1 MKTMFEGRSALVTG
15 GGSGI
20 GMALAR
26 RLVARGA
33 RVVVADL
40 DADAAGRA
48 AYDIGASSGSAG
60 TIVARQL
67 DVRDRD
73 AVRAAVD
80 EVVAREGRIDLLFNN
95 AGISMGG
102 PTHELTGAHWDRIID
117 TNLRGVVN
125 GVLAA
130 YPTMIEQGHGHIIN
144 TASGAGLAAPP
155 FVAAYAAT
163 KHAVVGLS
171 TGLRPEAAR
180 HKIAVTVLCPGAVE
194 TPILD
199 GTPAGDLPLTAS
211 RPVTAR
217 QYLAVVGQHPINADV
232 FARRALDAVLRNNK
246 AIVVIP
252 RRAAALWYL
261 HRLSPA
267 LTDRL
272 AITIARRVDRQ
283 LIRTA
288 SSDPS
293 DHDKPSAADP

>member
-1 MKTMFEGRSALVTG
+1 MPPTARPTTSSPHPIAAPARWSRSSSTSATG
-15 GGSGI
+15 TPYERPST
-20 GMALAR
+20 R
-26 RLVARGA
+26 SS
-33 RVVVADL
+33 
-40 DADAAGRA
+40 RA
-48 AYDIGASSGSAG
+48 TGH
-60 TIVARQL
+60 
-67 DVRDRD
+67 
-73 AVRAAVD
+73 
-80 EVVAREGRIDLLFNN
+80 IDLLFNN

-155 FVAAYAAT
+155 FVTAYATT

-180 HKIAVTVLCPGAVE
+180 HGVAVTVLCPGAVD

-199 GTPAGDLPLTAS
+199 RAPTADLPPTAS

-217 QYLAVVGQHPINADV
+217 QYLAVVGQRPINADDY
-232 FARRALDAVLRNNK
+232 ARHALDAVRRNK
-246 AIVVIP
+246 AIVVVP

-261 HRLSPA
+261 HRLSPT

-272 AITIARRVDRQ
+272 ATTLARRVEQQ
-283 LIRTA
+283 LIRPAPSGT
-288 SSDPS
+288 SDN
-293 DHDKPSAADP
+293 DTPSATNR